1 MSFKLFWI
9 KIYSGSKTACAA
21 VRFARSYTYCS
32 RKDYIMAQDKIMVV
46 DNEMEIIQLIK
57 LYLSREGYDVVW
69 TTESTKAA
77 ELAQEENPDLILQ
90 DVVMPGLSGIE
101 LCGKIREQSDVPIL
115 FVSCR
120 DQDMDKVLGLSIGG
134 DDYITKPFSPAELVA
149 RVKAHLRRRN
159 LSGSAQNTGVAEERN
174 LLTAG
179 EISIDLSA
187 HTVTVGD
194 TPVHLTA
201 KEFEM
206 LVLFV
211 KYPNRVFTSRQI
223 FDSLWNTYGLEE
235 DVRTVMVHISN
246 LRKKIEAAPG
256 SPQYIHT
263 VRGVGYKLV
272 TPEE

>member
-1 MSFKLFWI
+1 
-9 KIYSGSKTACAA
+9 
-21 VRFARSYTYCS
+21 
-32 RKDYIMAQDKIMVV
+32 MAQDKIMVV

-77 ELAQEENPDLILQ
+77 ELAQSENPDLILL
-90 DVVMPGLSGIE
+90 DVVMPGMSGIE

-159 LSGSAQNTGVAEERN
+159 LSSGNTQSAVISDERN

-179 EISIDLSA
+179 ELTIDLSA
-187 HTVTVGD
+187 HTVSVGE

-206 LVLFV
+206 LVLFA

-246 LRKKIEAAPG
+246 LRKKIESTPG
-256 SPQYIHT
+256 SPQYICT

-272 TPEE
+272 VPEE

>member
-1 MSFKLFWI
+1 
-9 KIYSGSKTACAA
+9 
-21 VRFARSYTYCS
+21 
-32 RKDYIMAQDKIMVV
+32 MAQDKIMVV

-77 ELAQEENPDLILQ
+77 ELASVEKPDLILL

-120 DQDMDKVLGLSIGG
+120 DQDMDKVLGLSMGG

-149 RVKAHLRRRN
+149 RVKAHLRRQN
-159 LSGSAQNTGVAEERN
+159 INNASNAPQEEHGKILS
-174 LLTAG
+174 AG
-179 EISIDLSA
+179 EIEVNLSA
-187 HTVTVGD
+187 HTVIVRGQTI
-194 TPVHLTA
+194 HLTA
-201 KEFEM
+201 KEFEL
-206 LVLFV
+206 LVLFC
-211 KYPNRVFTSRQI
+211 KYPNRVFTSHQI
-223 FDSLWNTYGLEE
+223 FNNLWDSYGLEE

-246 LRKKIEAAPG
+246 LRKKIEQNPEK
-256 SPQYIHT
+256 PEYIQT

-272 TPEE
+272 SR

>member
-1 MSFKLFWI
+1 
-9 KIYSGSKTACAA
+9 
-21 VRFARSYTYCS
+21 
-32 RKDYIMAQDKIMVV
+32 MAQDKIMVV

-57 LYLSREGYDVVW
+57 LYLSREGYEVVW

-77 ELAQEENPDLILQ
+77 ELAQKEKPDLILL

-101 LCGKIREQSDVPIL
+101 LCGRIREQSDVPIL

-159 LSGSAQNTGVAEERN
+159 ISGGTQSDEYTEEP
-174 LLTAG
+174 
-179 EISIDLSA
+179 I
-187 HTVTVGD
+187 
-194 TPVHLTA
+194 HLTA

-206 LVLFV
+206 LVLFC

-246 LRKKIEAAPG
+246 LRKKLETVPG
-256 SPQYIHT
+256 APQYIHT

-272 TPEE
+272 VPKE

>member
-1 MSFKLFWI
+1 
-9 KIYSGSKTACAA
+9 
-21 VRFARSYTYCS
+21 
-32 RKDYIMAQDKIMVV
+32 MAQDKIMVV

-77 ELAQEENPDLILQ
+77 ELAEAEKPDLILL

-159 LSGSAQNTGVAEERN
+159 LSGNSQNAEMADERN

-179 EISIDLSA
+179 DLTIDLSA
-187 HTVTVGD
+187 HTAVVAG

-206 LVLFV
+206 LVLFC

-246 LRKKIEAAPG
+246 LRKKLEAAPG
-256 SPQYIHT
+256 CAQYIHT

-272 TPEE
+272 IPDEAESR